1 MRVTDEMA
9 AVFGRISEA
18 MNIGS
23 EDSITDWNRRRLQA
37 WVDLY
42 GLELRQADA
51 EPDVDDDAAS
61 ELHKILESPMLTH
74 QRIVETALMRCS
86 GFAEVYRD
94 DAVSMAAS
102 ILGVSALLEDLGVLK
117 VKA

>member
-51 EPDVDDDAAS
+51 EPDADDEAS
-61 ELHKILESPMLTH
+61 AELHKIL
-74 QRIVETALMRCS
+74 
-86 GFAEVYRD
+86 
-94 DAVSMAAS
+94 
-102 ILGVSALLEDLGVLK
+102 
-117 VKA
+117 